1 MSVKVAVVDYGLG
14 NLHSV
19 VKALAHAGADVFV
32 AENGEQLAGA
42 DKIVLPGV
50 GAFSDGMAGL
60 TKAGHVEPLRAAA
73 ASGKPIL
80 GICLG
85 AQLMLGRS
93 EEFGITEGLG
103 IIAGKVVK
111 IPGEG
116 IKVPHVGWAQLAP
129 QQEAVWQTGA
139 LRKTPPLT
147 WTYFVHSYQMIPD
160 DAKDIAATV
169 QSGAHQITAAVSRGN
184 ITGFQFHPEKSGQSG
199 LDMLS
204 AFLFD
209 S

>member
-19 VKALAHAGADVFV
+19 EKALAHLGAEVILAEHGSQLADV
-32 AENGEQLAGA
+32 

-60 TKAGHVEPLRAAA
+60 HNAGHVEALKAAA
-73 ASGKPIL
+73 AAGKPIL

-85 AQLMLGRS
+85 AQLMLSQS

-103 IIAGKVVK
+103 LIPGKVVK
-111 IPGEG
+111 IPSAG

-129 QQEAVWQTGA
+129 SQDAAWTTGA
-139 LRKTPPLT
+139 LRVTPPQT
-147 WTYFVHSYQMIPD
+147 WTYFVHSYQMIPED
-160 DAKDIAATV
+160 PSDIAATV
-169 QSGAHQITAAVSRGN
+169 NSGPHRLTAAVARGN
-184 ITGFQFHPEKSGQSG
+184 ITGFQFHPEKSGQKG
-199 LDMLS
+199 LDMLK

-209 S
+209 

>member
-19 VKALAHAGADVFV
+19 VKALAHFGADVIV
-32 AENGEQLAGA
+32 AEHGSQLEGV

-60 TKAGHVEPLRAAA
+60 RKAGHIEPLKAAA
-73 ASGKPIL
+73 ASGKPLL

-85 AQLMLGRS
+85 AQLMLGHS
-93 EEFGITEGLG
+93 EEFGSTEGLG
-103 IIAGKVVK
+103 IIPGKVVK
-111 IPGEG
+111 IPSEG

-129 QQEAVWQTGA
+129 QQEHVWKAGV
-139 LRKTPPLT
+139 LRKTPPQT
-147 WTYFVHSYQMIPD
+147 WTYFVHSYHMIPD
-160 DAKDIAATV
+160 NAADLAATV
-169 QSGAHQITAAVSRGN
+169 QSGTHQITAAVARGN
-184 ITGFQFHPEKSGQSG
+184 ITGFQFHPEKSGHSG